1 MPPLCSALSFRWR
14 RRSSAFPRTRTLKTL
29 KWASHQPLVPLR
41 SFVSSRKRVFADPQL
56 SLKTAELQTL
66 AREVQELL
74 QTKIGTTA
82 YSQVHNTIRQKAAT
96 RRQER
101 KQILAQQVRSP
112 ACSLLS
118 CRGFG
123 RYL

>member
-1 MPPLCSALSFRWR
+1 LLTRN
-14 RRSSAFPRTRTLKTL
+14 SSL
-29 KWASHQPLVPLR
+29 Q
-41 SFVSSRKRVFADPQL
+41 
-56 SLKTAELQTL
+56 TAELQTL

-101 KQILAQQVRSP
+101 KQILAQQVRP
-112 ACSLLS
+112 PRVLVALAV
-118 CRGFG
+118 GF
-123 RYL
+123 